1 MMLQETKEIVMKLVK
16 KSADKVDYNISRGLW
31 DNEDLEV
38 LEKAVKTWKRIEEIE
53 DVEENHALRKE
64 IETLEKKR
72 GREGSEFKDLV
83 YDIYSKNPNSI
94 GLEEIIEAI
103 DDTMEELK
111 IIHEKV
117 YDKTLNRLKSK
128 K

>member
-1 MMLQETKEIVMKLVK
+1 MLQETKEIVMKLVK

>member
-1 MMLQETKEIVMKLVK
+1 MITTSQG
-16 KSADKVDYNISRGLW
+16 A
-31 DNEDLEV
+31 NEDLEV

>member
-16 KSADKVDYNISRGLW
+16 KSADKVDYNITRGLW